1 MIRPESRSLKAEDI
15 IEGKVYYPRY
25 DRLYMRYKFR
35 RVIRILGDTVFFS
48 TGGDKVYSC
57 SMTTFRLNVTT
68 RRPKR

>member
-1 MIRPESRSLKAEDI
+1 MTKVLKPQDI
-15 IEGKVYYPRY
+15 KEGSVYYPRY
-25 DRLYMRYKFR
+25 DRLYIRYKFR

>member
-1 MIRPESRSLKAEDI
+1 LTIYLSLPLKVEDI
-15 IEGKVYYPRY
+15 IEGKVYYPRF
-25 DRLYMRYKFR
+25 DRLYIRYKFR

-68 RRPKR
+68 RRPKK